1 MIYMAFF
8 MTMGFY
14 FKFIYYNYYK
24 LGIFFEPVANFS
36 FTNGEFNNLLL
47 NVSVCILG
55 MIFGGYFGGL
65 INFNRKKTIRLSK
78 DINNYYLIIYIIM
91 VLLVCFFN
99 FYFSI
104 YQKAGIVNSYS
115 FTNKII
121 SWLLFM
127 GFTGVAL
134 IIAQFQEKL
143 NLNKIFYYIILSEF
157 FIQVSTLSRGYIL
170 TSTAILFSLGIYQI
184 NNNIFNVKKYIL
196 IILTSLFLFISS
208 IYLVNLMRIVKFNTL
223 TAETTVE
230 LLANDLS
237 IHNVT
242 NMAGVSSNLILGRW
256 TGIEGLMSIM
266 GYSPKGWDLMQ
277 SALMEKRDYSNTS
290 FYDRVILGDKSQYF
304 VNKFYYGINLPGIIG
319 FLSYAASLWFSF
331 IAMFFLAFFGV
342 MLERYV
348 ISYGHEFLASFI
360 SLLISY
366 RLASFGYAPLDS
378 YKIVLGIL
386 LLLVV
391 MKLLESRV
399 RTRRISRF

>member
-1 MIYMAFF
+1 
-8 MTMGFY
+8 
-14 FKFIYYNYYK
+14 
-24 LGIFFEPVANFS
+24 
-36 FTNGEFNNLLL
+36 
-47 NVSVCILG
+47 
-55 MIFGGYFGGL
+55 
-65 INFNRKKTIRLSK
+65 
-78 DINNYYLIIYIIM
+78 M